1 MTDTNESSTS
11 ARADTS
17 DRRYAEICPNVRTT
31 DEISFKLLG
40 LVPLVSGG
48 GIVLLLDAGKRPAW
62 SPATIFVALLGAAV
76 TFAIYR
82 WEVRNI
88 QICRCL
94 IERGA
99 QLEEKELGLL
109 EGQFHKRFKRHGCLA
124 RRWGRPRQS
133 GCCTR

>member
-11 ARADTS
+11 ARADTI
-17 DRRYAEICPNVRTT
+17 DRRYAEICSNVRTT

-48 GIVLLLDAGKRPAW
+48 GIVLLLDAGKRPARP
-62 SPATIFVALLGAAV
+62 PATIFVALLGAAV

-88 QICRCL
+88 QICRWL

-109 EGQFHKRFKRHGCLA
+109 
-124 RRWGRPRQS
+124 
-133 GCCTR
+133 